1 MVNIKIKIAKR
12 DVKIAQ
18 LVNGWI
24 MTLTVR
30 PVRIVS
36 LANTKMKRVKTHVKL
51 VQQKPGQP
59 RLVKVVV
66 QIVKPTKE
74 ELLWGL
80 RCIGMVHLALVLHQV
95 DVVHTWCCIQ
105 VIQAQLFVKIVM
117 KFMDLDMNC

>member
-1 MVNIKIKIAKR
+1 MKIAKR

>member
-105 VIQAQLFVKIVM
+105 VMQAQLTVKIVM

>member
-1 MVNIKIKIAKR
+1 MIR
-12 DVKIAQ
+12 
-18 LVNGWI
+18 
-24 MTLTVR
+24 
-30 PVRIVS
+30 VS
-36 LANTKMKRVKTHVKL
+36 LANTKMKRVKARVKL

-59 RLVKVVV
+59 RLVKAVV

-74 ELLWGL
+74 EVFRGHQLLGV
-80 RCIGMVHLALVLHQV
+80 VHLALVLHQV